1 MELLIVMIACAAA
14 AFAQNGTSNQLDVP
28 DGYSYKLT
36 NGMWEPA
43 PKDGGWNTFSHGDYL
58 LVTKPTGLFLTSLT
72 IGAGTGTVSI
82 NVQTGKITLS
92 DGLTLDE
99 AAKAFW
105 EYVQSYA
112 GAHLCKTEPQP

>member
-1 MELLIVMIACAAA
+1 MKLKVKSAIALVAILASVALVMFGLAAPVRGQTLA
-14 AFAQNGTSNQLDVP
+14 AEP
-28 DGYSYKLT
+28 GYQFYKLT

-82 NVQTGKITLS
+82 SVQTGKVTLS
-92 DGLTLDE
+92 D
-99 AAKAFW
+99 
-105 EYVQSYA
+105 
-112 GAHLCKTEPQP
+112 